1 MNEIDKIQLYRT
13 AWKHWGGE
21 SQINMVMEEMAEFT
35 QAILKTRRNGVTYS
49 YAFFDEFAD
58 VLICLEQ
65 LEVALKDFPDGQGRS
80 LWDDV
85 IEKKERKLK
94 RLYDRLMESM
104 TESIPEGTADLINGS
119 R

>member
-1 MNEIDKIQLYRT
+1 L
-13 AWKHWGGE
+13 GGRIPNKYGNGRDGRVYP
-21 SQINMVMEEMAEFT
+21 SHT
-35 QAILKTRRNGVTYS
+35 QNPPNGVTYS

-85 IEKKERKLK
+85 IEKKER
-94 RLYDRLMESM
+94 
-104 TESIPEGTADLINGS
+104 N
-119 R
+119 